1 MPYLTERK
9 YSSTLDC
16 PVNLPATE
24 IKMGDWLVIATFSL
38 VTPMKLTYRMLHLNF
53 ISSTFDISKLT
64 AVNKINP
71 GYGLCYVGLF
81 LNYSSGDPA
90 SQTIADK
97 VTATA
102 TGIVTR
108 SGTPL
113 VTVTPGSYSWVA
125 VNNIQYNSNN
135 ALLSA
140 TDSADFKLSV
150 VGQFRVELDET
161 L

>member
-1 MPYLTERK
+1 MAYLTERK
-9 YSSTLDC
+9 YSNTLDC

-24 IKMGDWLVIATFSL
+24 IKMGDWLVVATFKL
-38 VTPMKLTYRMLHLNF
+38 VTPMKLTFKMLHLNF
-53 ISSTFDISKLT
+53 ISSTFDITKLT

-81 LNYSSGDPA
+81 LNYISGDPA
-90 SQTIADK
+90 AQAITDK
-97 VTATA
+97 LVATEL
-102 TGIVTR
+102 GIVTR
-108 SGTPL
+108 TGTPF
-113 VTVTPGSYSWVA
+113 VTVTPGTYSWVA
-125 VNNIQYNSNN
+125 VNNIAYNSNN
-135 ALLSA
+135 ALLGV